1 MEEPYGL
8 TVLISCNPWANCG
21 VSFGSLSCFYCFHSQ
36 VLPMPTDIK
45 SFGNCSSLSLVFVSL
60 RLFLLFSHCGRY
72 DQRRWNR
79 SDQIVNGTCWTVEGR
94 SLHSRHRKVPV
105 SAERQTMSDVS
116 DMEKRIII
124 CRSLDSLA
132 AIIIC

>member
-1 MEEPYGL
+1 MNLVPRRFQGFSIL
-8 TVLISCNPWANCG
+8 RQTR
-21 VSFGSLSCFYCFHSQ
+21 
-36 VLPMPTDIK
+36 TDIK

-94 SLHSRHRKVPV
+94 SLHSL
-105 SAERQTMSDVS
+105 
-116 DMEKRIII
+116 EKETYIYLYFESLLLLRLHYSSLQILLFYIILI
-124 CRSLDSLA
+124 SQVAVNLLDQHFIVTEASFFLR
-132 AIIIC
+132 